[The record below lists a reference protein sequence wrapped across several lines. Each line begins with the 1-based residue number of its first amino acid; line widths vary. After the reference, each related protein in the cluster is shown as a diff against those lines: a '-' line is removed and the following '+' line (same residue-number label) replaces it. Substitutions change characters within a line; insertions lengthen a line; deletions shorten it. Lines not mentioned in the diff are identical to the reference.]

1 MRRPVRGVPLV
12 VVASVVALALVG
24 VFVRSFSAA
33 ESGGRASPVLEILA
47 FVLAVWVP
55 LFALIYACVRSR
67 VAVVAL
73 AFCVGLSVNVV
84 FLTHAVPAAAV
95 TDNSGVFTLKNSSTY
110 DPPRVDMEQHY
121 TPSGSTAT
129 KCPSSGNAYSWTC
142 RFVSDQFSAGQT
154 LTSGTATADLYLAND
169 PAPPTTDYSNGYSYL
184 AGAGN
189 VSSVAVPQITGL
201 VSGDVIIA
209 QIALRGGTT
218 NGTITKPSASW
229 NLVDRV
235 DSGTSVTLAVYSLV
249 AGSSEP
255 ASYTWSWSS
264 GAVRATALMRNFSGV
279 DTSAPVDGHA
289 GATESVA
296 STTHSAPS
304 VNAAYPNEMRVV
316 GIAESGGSLCGSI
329 AGLTAQYISSTGS
342 GGSSSQVGDSYF
354 YSWQVFLPAGPTGAA
369 TATCGNDIAATHQL
383 TLKPLQTSQ
392 TCTVAAKLKLL
403 TTIQPRSTST
413 ATLNLGPSISV
424 NAPAGVVPGDVLV
437 ATVAKSGA
445 EVLTTPAGWTKVD
458 SVLDN
463 STMYL
468 GLYWR
473 VAASG
478 DPASFAW
485 TWAGGTSR
493 YAAGGITAYVD
504 VDNDNPV
511 DGHAPAGVSNT
522 TSFPAPTV
530 TTTFAN
536 DMIVTAH
543 AVNANNSN
551 WTPPAGMTERLDL
564 VAGTG
569 SFVSIEQND
578 VLQAV
583 PGATGAKT
591 ATSSV
596 SGGGGGITL
605 ALKPG
610 RTLGTGTVDVTSP
623 TGAVLSSATFATTAV
638 TFATGD
644 RLELDVVTPND
655 STSCQVHISYD
666 STTTESKLTLA
677 TAVPD
682 GVAGWLLLAPALP
695 LAIRRCHGRR
705 P

>member
-1 MRRPVRGVPLV
+1 VRRPVRGVPLV

-24 VFVRSFSAA
+24 VFVRAFSAA
-33 ESGGRASPVLEILA
+33 ESGGRASPVLEIAA
-47 FVLAVWVP
+47 FVLGVWVP

-84 FLTHAVPAAAV
+84 FLTHAMPAAAV

-110 DPPRVDMEQHY
+110 DPPRIDMEQHY

-129 KCPSSGNAYSWTC
+129 KCPSTGNAYNWTC

-154 LTSGTATADLYLAND
+154 LTTGTATADLYLAND

-184 AGAGN
+184 VGAGN
-189 VSSVAVPQITGL
+189 VSSVAVPQIAGL

-229 NLVDRV
+229 NLIDRM

-264 GAVRATALMRNFSGV
+264 GAVRAVALMRNFSGV

-296 STTHSAPS
+296 GTTHTAPS

-316 GIAESGGSLCGSI
+316 GIAESAGSLCGSI
-329 AGLTAQYISSTGS
+329 TGLTAQYISSTGS
-342 GGSSSQVGDSYF
+342 GGNSSQVGNSYF

-383 TLKPLQTSQ
+383 TLKPLQTAQ

-478 DPASFAW
+478 DPASFSW

-493 YAAGGITAYVD
+493 YGAGGITAYMD

-543 AVNANNSN
+543 TVNANNSN

-564 VAGTG
+564 VAGSG

-578 VLQAV
+578 VLQAA